1 MRNPDHIGIVLFILL
16 LASIAG
22 SGCVDNSVSLNQ
34 TTTNNVSAV
43 AHIQPDYSPFPSIP
57 DPNTVPVATAYN
69 QTLSTF
75 WSFAI
80 DGPYSTQPNWTGAT
94 LDPEPVVLYDI
105 NGRPQYYEF
114 YLRNRGTV
122 PCYFWTAAN
131 KLMGHVVFRIYEGAP
146 AYNHTR
152 IAQDAARIISARY
165 PAYPILSITSAL
177 YSGGYPHLCAMVMI
191 RNTTSGKDE
200 RIIVDAF
207 TQECV
212 PDHPSPDYTGHEYAW
227 SYLDSI
233 PPDEYLS
240 RAVQWELQD
249 SNATRMIAYAMNQ
262 GIDTRLPLS
271 EKNAG
276 IIRNF
281 SATTSP
287 DSSVQT
293 PDPTPDVPDI
303 RPVTNALIGENEIPV
318 EIAREHARVVLWRI
332 VIDRP
337 DSFASRSWRNASL
350 DGNDPAIIEDFTG
363 RKLYY
368 VFSVHRNG
376 IPVSGIIVDAN
387 KGLYSHPWG
396 LATPAGEYA
405 LVNATRKARERA
417 AQEFP
422 RDTERSLRP
431 VYSLTNNCCHNV
443 TVMLEVENPQTHAVH
458 RILVDTYTM
467 NSAVETVE
475 MGNGNGVGSYQSLF
489 SVVTPE
495 DFADNIGRWETA
507 NAGVKNVTAF
517 AAAAGIHPDMP
528 LRDSEIRDLGT
539 HLFLA
544 DTRHFALLFDL
555 VHPAPGP
562 RATLTKQV
570 QVWHEQADWFSGL
583 YVDGV
588 MSDAEI
594 ARLVHDY
601 LPSGYRLDIF
611 PIQWS
616 SGNYG
621 YYLNVTDADYARTF
635 SLLKEDRSVF
645 NRELEYNMDFVQVVK
660 RENGIIRIPLG
671 VLSPMEANVLRLAEK
686 GVNLTPMKMV
696 YIQYDIPTQPA
707 KEQRE
712 KVLSELNTDDRVV
725 FAFKEYSG

>member
-1 MRNPDHIGIVLFILL
+1 MKKPDRIGIVLFILL
-16 LASIAG
+16 LASVVG
-22 SGCVDNSVSLNQ
+22 SGCVDNPVSVNQ
-34 TTTNNVSAV
+34 TARNNMSSV
-43 AHIQPDYSPFPSIP
+43 AHIPPDYSSFPSIP

-75 WSFAI
+75 WSFAL
-80 DGPYSTQPNWTGAT
+80 DGPYATNANWTTSA
-94 LDPEPVVLYDI
+94 LDPEPSIIYDV
-105 NGRPQYYEF
+105 NGEPLYYEF
-114 YLRNRGTV
+114 YLRNSQGI
-122 PCYFWTAAN
+122 PGYFWTAAN
-131 KLMGHVVFRIYEGAP
+131 KILGFPVFRIYEGAP
-146 AYNHTR
+146 ARNYSIR
-152 IAQDAARIISARY
+152 ITDAEPVVKSRY
-165 PAYPILSITSAL
+165 PDYPVLSRKPVI
-177 YSGGYPHLCAMVMI
+177 YNEPQSGVMFTI
-191 RNTTSGKDE
+191 HNTTSGTDE
-200 RIIVDAF
+200 KIVVDDH
-207 TQECV
+207 THEIV
-212 PDHPSPDYTGHEYAW
+212 PNQPSENFKGHGYAW

-233 PPDEYLS
+233 PQAERES
-240 RAVQWELQD
+240 RIARWELQD
-249 SNATRMIAYAMNQ
+249 SNASRIVEYVLVQ
-262 GIDTRLPLS
+262 GIDARLPLS
-271 EKNAG
+271 EKNAS
-276 IIRNF
+276 IIRNY
-281 SATTSP
+281 STISSP
-287 DSSVQT
+287 DSAFPE

-303 RPVTNALIGENEIPV
+303 RPVTDALIGENEIPV
-318 EIAREHARVVLWRI
+318 EIAREHARVALWRI

-363 RKLYY
+363 RRLYY
-368 VFSVHRNG
+368 VFGVHRDG

-443 TVMLEVENPQTHAVH
+443 TVMLEVENPQTHTIH

-467 NSAVETVE
+467 NSAVETVDV
-475 MGNGNGVGSYQSLF
+475 GNGNGVGSYQSLF

-517 AAAAGIHPDMP
+517 ATAAGIHPDMP

-544 DTRHFALLFDL
+544 DTRYFALLFDL

-583 YVDGV
+583 YVDGA

-594 ARLVHDY
+594 ARLIAEYV
-601 LPSGYRLDIF
+601 PTGYRLKIY

-616 SGNYG
+616 PGNYG
-621 YYLNVTDADYARTF
+621 YYLNVTEIDYPRAF
-635 SLLKEDRSVF
+635 SILKEDRSVS
-645 NRELEYNMDFVQVVK
+645 NREREDNREFVEVVRYK
-660 RENGIIRIPLG
+660 HGNILLPLS
-671 VLSPMEANVLRLAEK
+671 VAYPAEANVLRLAQK
-686 GVNLTPMKMV
+686 GVRLAPTKMV
-696 YIQYDIPTQPA
+696 YINYDTPTTDA
-707 KEQRE
+707 TIKAERE
-712 KVLSELNTDDRVV
+712 RVLAELNADDQVL
-725 FAFKEYSG
+725 FAFREYAG

>member
-1 MRNPDHIGIVLFILL
+1 MNKPDRIGIVLFILL

-22 SGCVDNSVSLNQ
+22 SGCVDNPVSVNQ
-34 TTTNNVSAV
+34 TARNNMSSV
-43 AHIQPDYSPFPSIP
+43 AHIPPDYSPFPSIP

-75 WSFAI
+75 WSFTI

-105 NGRPQYYEF
+105 NGKPQYYEF

-122 PCYFWTAAN
+122 PGYFWTAAN

-165 PAYPILSITSAL
+165 PAYPILSITPAL
-177 YSGGYPHLCAMVMI
+177 YSGGYPHLCAMVMV

-200 RIIVDAF
+200 RIIVDTF

-212 PDHPSPDYTGHEYAW
+212 PDHPSPGYTGHEYAW

-233 PPDEYLS
+233 PLDEYPA
-240 RAVQWELQD
+240 RVAQWELHA
-249 SNATRMIAYAMNQ
+249 SNTTGIVAYAMTQ

-271 EKNAG
+271 EKNAS
-276 IIRNF
+276 IIRDY
-281 SATTSP
+281 STISSP
-287 DSSVQT
+287 DSAFPE

-303 RPVTNALIGENEIPV
+303 RPVTDELIGENEIPV

-363 RKLYY
+363 RRLYY
-368 VFSVHRNG
+368 IFGVHRDG

-422 RDTERSLRP
+422 QDTERSLRP

-467 NSAVETVE
+467 TSAVETVDV
-475 MGNGNGVGSYQSLF
+475 GNGNGVGSYQSLF

-495 DFADNIGRWETA
+495 DFADNLGRWETA

-528 LRDSEIRDLGT
+528 LRDSEIQDLGT

-583 YVDGV
+583 YVDGA

-594 ARLVHDY
+594 SRLAHDY

-696 YIQYDIPTQPA
+696 YIQYDTPTQPA
-707 KEQRE
+707 KVQRE
-712 KVLSELNTDDRVV
+712 KVLSELNTDDRVL
-725 FAFKEYSG
+725 FAFKEYAG

>member
-1 MRNPDHIGIVLFILL
+1 
-16 LASIAG
+16 
-22 SGCVDNSVSLNQ
+22 
-34 TTTNNVSAV
+34 
-43 AHIQPDYSPFPSIP
+43 
-57 DPNTVPVATAYN
+57 
-69 QTLSTF
+69 
-75 WSFAI
+75 
-80 DGPYSTQPNWTGAT
+80 
-94 LDPEPVVLYDI
+94 
-105 NGRPQYYEF
+105 
-114 YLRNRGTV
+114 
-122 PCYFWTAAN
+122 
-131 KLMGHVVFRIYEGAP
+131 
-146 AYNHTR
+146 
-152 IAQDAARIISARY
+152 
-165 PAYPILSITSAL
+165 
-177 YSGGYPHLCAMVMI
+177 
-191 RNTTSGKDE
+191 
-200 RIIVDAF
+200 
-207 TQECV
+207 
-212 PDHPSPDYTGHEYAW
+212 
-227 SYLDSI
+227 
-233 PPDEYLS
+233 
-240 RAVQWELQD
+240 
-249 SNATRMIAYAMNQ
+249 
-262 GIDTRLPLS
+262 
-271 EKNAG
+271 
-276 IIRNF
+276 
-281 SATTSP
+281 
-287 DSSVQT
+287 
-293 PDPTPDVPDI
+293 
-303 RPVTNALIGENEIPV
+303 V

-376 IPVSGIIVDAN
+376 IPVSEIIVDAN

-467 NSAVETVE
+467 TSAVETVDF
-475 MGNGNGVGSYQSLF
+475 GNGNGVGSYQSLF

-495 DFADNIGRWETA
+495 DFADNLGRWETA
-507 NAGVKNVTAF
+507 NAGVKNVTAYTT
-517 AAAAGIHPDMP
+517 AAGIRPDMP

-583 YVDGV
+583 YVDGA

-594 ARLVHDY
+594 SRLVHDY

-696 YIQYDIPTQPA
+696 YIQYDTPTQPA
-707 KEQRE
+707 KVQRE
-712 KVLSELNTDDRVV
+712 KVLSELNTDDRVL
-725 FAFKEYSG
+725 FAFKEYAG

>member
-1 MRNPDHIGIVLFILL
+1 MNKPDRIGIVLFILL
-16 LASIAG
+16 LASVAG
-22 SGCVDNSVSLNQ
+22 SGCVDNPVSVNQ
-34 TTTNNVSAV
+34 TTRNNMSSA
-43 AHIQPDYSPFPSIP
+43 AHIPPDYSPFPSIP

-75 WSFAI
+75 WSFTI

-105 NGRPQYYEF
+105 NGKPQYYEF

-122 PCYFWTAAN
+122 PGYFWTAAN

-165 PAYPILSITSAL
+165 PAYPILSITPAL
-177 YSGGYPHLCAMVMI
+177 YSGGYPHLCARVMV

-200 RIIVDAF
+200 RIIIDAF

-233 PPDEYLS
+233 PTAEYPA
-240 RAVQWELQD
+240 RVAQWELHA
-249 SNATRMIAYAMNQ
+249 SNTTGIVAYAMTQ

-271 EKNAG
+271 EKNAS

-287 DSSVQT
+287 DSSVPT

-303 RPVTNALIGENEIPV
+303 RPVTDELIGQNEIPV

-467 NSAVETVE
+467 TSAVETVDF
-475 MGNGNGVGSYQSLF
+475 GNGNGVGSYQSLF

-495 DFADNIGRWETA
+495 DFADNLGRWETA

-528 LRDSEIRDLGT
+528 LRDSELQDLGT

-570 QVWHEQADWFSGL
+570 QVWHEQADWFSGI

-696 YIQYDIPTQPA
+696 YIQYDTPTQPA
-707 KEQRE
+707 KVQRE
-712 KVLSELNTDDRVV
+712 KVLSELNTDDRVL
-725 FAFKEYSG
+725 FAFKEYAG